1 MNDQP
6 EAENSGAEPRPGAEQ
21 PGADTPP
28 SVPEPTEFPPP
39 AQPTAEYPPVE
50 YPAADYPPLDPA
62 APPSYP
68 SYINP
73 DAGLLPPDEDPDD
86 IPLPKGRAPASTRYL
101 GVAVLLALAFGGGV
115 IAQKHHDKGYTPP
128 VTGTQAALAAGLQ
141 GGGAAGAGAAGAA
154 GGGVPGSVTF
164 TPKVVGTI
172 TDVSGTDITVMGPD
186 GVKHLVH
193 TNGSTVVLRKGAV
206 SDLKP
211 GTVTAIDGDTD
222 DAGVLTAKGV
232 IAQ

>member
-1 MNDQP
+1 VAAAAAGPAGAGIGVAADGC
-6 EAENSGAEPRPGAEQ
+6 ASGAG
-21 PGADTPP
+21 D
-28 SVPEPTEFPPP
+28 F
-39 AQPTAEYPPVE
+39 
-50 YPAADYPPLDPA
+50 D
-62 APPSYP
+62 
-68 SYINP
+68 
-73 DAGLLPPDEDPDD
+73 
-86 IPLPKGRAPASTRYL
+86 
-101 GVAVLLALAFGGGV
+101 
-115 IAQKHHDKGYTPP
+115 
-128 VTGTQAALAAGLQ
+128 GT
-141 GGGAAGAGAAGAA
+141 AGAGAAGAA